1 MVTCGVIASVGRGP
15 ITMKPFIVC
24 VVFGLA
30 GVCLSTAVG
39 QGGGEVIKHVTL
51 VSKQGKRGPVYASAL
66 EVVKGVEY
74 PSIAHLKGNVE
85 IRANGFVLHAEQADY
100 DEQTG
105 EIKPSGNVSVIP
117 YPALDTDK

>member
-1 MVTCGVIASVGRGP
+1 
-15 ITMKPFIVC
+15 MKPFLVC
-24 VVFGLA
+24 VLFTLA

-39 QGGGEVIKHVTL
+39 QGGAEEVKHVTL

-66 EVVKGVEY
+66 EVVKGVDY

-105 EIKPSGNVSVIP
+105 EIKASGNVSVIP
-117 YPALDTDK
+117 YPPMDIGK